1 MRRRQ
6 NNNNVLNAW
15 GRTLVAGG
23 VLVPFAMALAFAC
36 AGTPKPPAA
45 VPEVSIDAGEPDVA
59 PPEPAPAPPPLY
71 TRLGGSD
78 GVAALVDA
86 FADDLLA
93 DKRLKRAFAK
103 TKKGPKLDHFKQM
116 LRDQI
121 CEMGGGDC
129 RYTGKTMSDAHA
141 SMKISSAQFDA
152 FIEDFKLALDEK
164 QVSKDDAQQLLDQLT
179 MLKDQIVAPKH

>member
-6 NNNNVLNAW
+6 SNSNVLTTWA
-15 GRTLVAGG
+15 RTLVVGG
-23 VLVPFAMALAFAC
+23 VLVLFAVALALAC
-36 AGTPKPPAA
+36 AGTPKPLPT
-45 VPEVSIDAGEPDVA
+45 VPEVPIDAGEPDVA

-71 TRLGGSD
+71 ARLGGSD
-78 GVAALVDA
+78 GVAALVDS

-93 DKRLKRAFAK
+93 DRRLKRAFAK

-121 CEMGGGDC
+121 CEVSGGDC
-129 RYTGKTMSDAHA
+129 HYAGKTMSDAHA
-141 SMKISSAQFDA
+141 AMRITSAQFDA
-152 FIEDFKLALDEK
+152 FIDDLKLALDEK

-179 MLKDQIVAPKH
+179 LLKDQIVAPKH